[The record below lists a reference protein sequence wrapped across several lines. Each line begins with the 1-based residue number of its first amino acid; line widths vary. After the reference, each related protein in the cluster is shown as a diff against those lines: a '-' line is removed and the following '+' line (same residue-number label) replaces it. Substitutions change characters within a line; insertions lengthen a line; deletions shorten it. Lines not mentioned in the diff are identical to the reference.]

1 MGIGPDGAGLHSE
14 GRRVPHGSSS
24 WAGLLTKR
32 PVPAGSRLGHSGADS
47 LGLLEHFSRKIIPLF
62 SFSKNKWKMSVGSH
76 GERPFSFGRVSKK

>member
-32 PVPAGSRLGHSGADS
+32 PVPARSRLGHSGADRQLRT
-47 LGLLEHFSRKIIPLF
+47 LGAFQQEDNSFVFLL
-62 SFSKNKWKMSVGSH
+62 
-76 GERPFSFGRVSKK
+76 